1 MRGIVAYTYGRVE
14 ARGRMET
21 DARAIEGDNEMRIAN
36 TNWMQV
42 EDRVRRDDRCVL
54 PIGSVE
60 QHGYLSLCVDMI
72 LAERVAVEAAEPL
85 DVPVFPVVPYGVTP
99 SFVDFPGTV
108 SLKLTTYVALIGDI
122 LESLY
127 RSGFRR
133 IVVVNGHGGNGPIA
147 SFFAEW
153 MGARRDACVKFHEW
167 WKAPRTWEK
176 VMSID
181 PAASH
186 ASWMENFPWTRIPGV
201 VLPPGGKA
209 ELDRARYAL
218 ENPAGRRRMLADGNF
233 HGLYERSDAEM
244 LAIWEVGVAETRA
257 VIADEWRAAGA

>member
-1 MRGIVAYTYGRVE
+1 MAELKRAAGSNAE
-14 ARGRMET
+14 ARV
-21 DARAIEGDNEMRIAN
+21 IKGDSEMSIASM
-36 TNWMQV
+36 NWMQV

-72 LAERVAVEAAEPL
+72 LAERVAVEAAKPL
-85 DVPVFPVVPYGVTP
+85 GVPVFPAVPYGVTP

-122 LESLY
+122 LEGLY

-153 MGARRDACVKFHEW
+153 MGVRRDACVKFHEW

-181 PAASH
+181 TAASH
-186 ASWMENFPWTRIPGV
+186 ASWMENFPWTRISGV
-201 VLPPGGKA
+201 VMPPGAKE
-209 ELDRARYAL
+209 ELDRAPYSL
-218 ENPAGRRRMLADGNF
+218 ENPAGRRRMLGDGNF
-233 HGLYERSDAEM
+233 HGLYQRSDAEM
-244 LAIWEVGVAETRA
+244 LAIWEVAVAETRA
-257 VIADEWRAAGA
+257 VIADDWRAAKA